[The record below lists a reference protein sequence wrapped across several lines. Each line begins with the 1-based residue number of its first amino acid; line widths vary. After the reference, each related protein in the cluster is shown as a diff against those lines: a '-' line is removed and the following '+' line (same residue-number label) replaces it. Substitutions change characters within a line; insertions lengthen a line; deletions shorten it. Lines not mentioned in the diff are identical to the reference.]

1 MCTKHGELFKELLD
15 TSDILQDIA
24 RKSVENQPVME
35 VSAKEALEMLLGR
48 VDLSQRGYN
57 NLRDI
62 LAHFIYQI
70 IKTMEINGTNL
81 DDHHLGRI
89 VRNIR
94 IKQFVYPES
103 IIPREVTVKCS
114 ACNQVG
120 HNKKNKSC
128 PLHEIHPEL
137 TFSDSEDEEEIEND
151 H

>member
-1 MCTKHGELFKELLD
+1 MGVFYDAYWSLLTKFFIVLHSLFPC
-15 TSDILQDIA
+15 SA
-24 RKSVENQPVME
+24 EN
-35 VSAKEALEMLLGR
+35 SG
-48 VDLSQRGYN
+48 S
-57 NLRDI
+57 NLCS
-62 LAHFIYQI
+62 HFIYQI